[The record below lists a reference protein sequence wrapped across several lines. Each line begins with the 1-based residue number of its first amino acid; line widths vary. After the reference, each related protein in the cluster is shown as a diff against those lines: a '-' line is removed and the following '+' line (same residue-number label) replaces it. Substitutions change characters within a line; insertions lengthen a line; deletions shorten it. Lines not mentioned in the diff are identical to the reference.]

1 MVQMESERGGSISLQ
16 ILMMLEVWETFISE
30 LVSIEQANIRE
41 IRLAQQLLIF
51 I

>member
-30 LVSIEQANIRE
+30 LVSIEHANIRE
-41 IRLAQQLLIF
+41 IHLAQQLLIF